1 MCKKVDILLATYNG
15 ERYVKAQIMSI
26 IGQQYENWRLIV
38 HDDGS
43 TDSTLKIIHE
53 CMLIDERI
61 LLIDDGVVCHDPA
74 RNFLHLLNY
83 SDSEY
88 VMFCDQDDIWFD
100 NKISS
105 MLEQINDC
113 NNSTPILVFCQA
125 YVWFPDES
133 KSIVGKTIHTCPVNL
148 RKFIF
153 SNAGCIG
160 CSSLFNARMRELLK
174 LWKAK
179 CSMHD
184 YILQLIAV
192 AIGRVIYLD
201 KPLMLYRQHKTS
213 VTPNF
218 AVNRYSIDRIFN
230 RKNPV
235 LRKDVYEDVQYFSK
249 IYFEYL
255 SGEDR
260 DILGIFQRL
269 PYCNK
274 VMQIL
279 YVIKNG
285 FVIRNSSFALILK
298 ILFRKFVL

>member
-1 MCKKVDILLATYNG
+1 MDKHIDILMATYNG
-15 ERYVKAQIMSI
+15 EKYIKSQILSI
-26 IGQQYENWRLIV
+26 LSQQYENWRLII

-43 TDSTLKIIHE
+43 TDSTLKIIRD
-53 CMLIDERI
+53 CMLIDRRI
-61 LLIDDGVVCHDPA
+61 ELIEDGIVCHDPA

-88 VMFCDQDDIWFD
+88 IMFCDQDDIWFD

-105 MLEQINDC
+105 MLEQINGYNDRI
-113 NNSTPILVFCQA
+113 PILAFCQA
-125 YVWFPDES
+125 YVWFPEES
-133 KSIVGKTIHTCPVNL
+133 KSVVGKTIHTCPVNL
-148 RKFIF
+148 RQFIF

-192 AIGRVIYLD
+192 SIGKVIYLD
-201 KPLMLYRQHKTS
+201 RPLMLYRQHKRS

-218 AVNRYSIDRIFN
+218 AVNRYSVERIFN
-230 RKNPV
+230 KKNPV
-235 LRKDVYEDVQYFSK
+235 LRKDVYEDIQYFSK

-255 SGEDR
+255 SNEDQ
-260 DILGIFQRL
+260 DIMMIFQRL

-274 VMQIL
+274 FMRIL
-279 YVIKNG
+279 YVIGNG

-298 ILFRKFVL
+298 ILFRKFIS